1 MRKHDVERRLI
12 EDVSAFGRKL
22 KAVFELLTREQN
34 ITLPRMRVFS
44 ALAEKERLNQRELA
58 ERLELETPTV
68 VRLLDTMEAQGFVER
83 RSSDA
88 DRRAKEVHLTGL
100 GRRTAEEVESVASA
114 LILRLV
120 AGISQEDLLTA
131 SAVIRTMQ
139 ANLQSVRT
147 S

>member
-1 MRKHDVERRLI
+1 MRSHPVERRLI

-44 ALAEKERLNQRELA
+44 SLIEKEGMNQRELA

-83 RSSDA
+83 RLSDA

-100 GRRTAEEVESVASA
+100 GRQTAEDVDSVASA
-114 LILRLV
+114 LVLRLV
-120 AGISQEDLLTA
+120 AGIPKEDLLTA
-131 SAVIRTMQ
+131 SAVIRTMH
-139 ANLQSVRT
+139 ANLQSLRT

>member
-1 MRKHDVERRLI
+1 MRNNAVERRLI

-22 KAVFELLTREQN
+22 KTVFEFLTREQN
-34 ITLPRMRVFS
+34 ITLPRMRVFAS
-44 ALAEKERLNQRELA
+44 LVQKEGMNQRELA

-83 RSSDA
+83 RSSDT

-100 GRRTAEEVESVASA
+100 GRQTAEEVDSVAGA

-120 AGISQEDLLTA
+120 AGIPEEDLLTA
-131 SAVIRTMQ
+131 STVIRTMQ
-139 ANLQSVRT
+139 AYLPSVRT

>member
-1 MRKHDVERRLI
+1 MRNNAVERRLI

-22 KAVFELLTREQN
+22 KTVFEFLTRKQN
-34 ITLPRMRVFS
+34 ITLPRMRVFAS
-44 ALAEKERLNQRELA
+44 LVQKEGMNQRELA

-83 RSSDA
+83 RSSDT
-88 DRRAKEVHLTGL
+88 DRRAKEVHLTGF
-100 GRRTAEEVESVASA
+100 GRQTAEEVDSVAGA

-120 AGISQEDLLTA
+120 AGIPEEDLLTA